1 MMPHLSQLIRRNHC
15 DLRCLAFKRVK
26 LFQIKT
32 YAEGLCPACSTNVH
46 KMFLIRRLLDDQAM
60 EEALQNSSSI
70 GRPLAF
76 SVIAGLSTSVG
87 ALLAVL
93 KRPDQQ
99 MMAFL
104 LGLAA
109 GVMITVSV
117 VELIVRNALE
127 HNALLVLISAGLG
140 ALAYYLLALF
150 MDTMGHKDPPS
161 LLAELPSIE
170 KPKADQPEPTEWK
183 ENLSIDPS
191 LRSQNAKEAASYL
204 RLGLLMALTLTL
216 HNLPEGFA
224 VAFTSYTSLGPIM
237 TLAIALHNIP
247 EGIVIAAPIYAA
259 TGSRFHAIALA
270 TASGLSEPV
279 GALIALLLLRPFLN
293 LERLQFVLASTGG
306 LMLAVSLIE
315 LIPEARKC
323 KNDNGMLLGL
333 VTGTV
338 LMGFTLVV
346 GI

>member
-1 MMPHLSQLIRRNHC
+1 M
-15 DLRCLAFKRVK
+15 
-26 LFQIKT
+26 
-32 YAEGLCPACSTNVH
+32 
-46 KMFLIRRLLDDQAM
+46 LIRRLLDASASIEDQAM
-60 EEALQNSSSI
+60 EAELQLQNWSYMI
-70 GRPLAF
+70 RPLLF
-76 SVIAGLSTSVG
+76 SLVAGLSTSLG
-87 ALLAVL
+87 AVL
-93 KRPDQQ
+93 AIIKRPDQQ

-117 VELIVRNALE
+117 VELIVRNAME
-127 HNALLVLISAGLG
+127 HNTLLVLLSAGLG

-150 MDTMGHKDPPS
+150 MDTMGHKDQPS
-161 LLAELPSIE
+161 LLSELPSLE
-170 KPKADQPEPTEWK
+170 KPKADQEQATEWK
-183 ENLSIDPS
+183 EDLNTDPS
-191 LRSQNAKEAASYL
+191 LSAQSVKEAASYM

-259 TGSRFHAIALA
+259 TGSRFLAIALS

-279 GALIALLLLRPFLN
+279 GALIALLVLRPFLN

-315 LIPEARKC
+315 LVPEARKC
-323 KNDNGMLLGL
+323 RNDVGMLAGIC
-333 VTGTV
+333 VGV
-338 LMGFTLVV
+338 FVMGFTLIV

>member
-1 MMPHLSQLIRRNHC
+1 MLM
-15 DLRCLAFKRVK
+15 
-26 LFQIKT
+26 
-32 YAEGLCPACSTNVH
+32 
-46 KMFLIRRLLDDQAM
+46 RRLLEAITDDQAM
-60 EEALQNSSSI
+60 EDALQNWSAI

-76 SVIAGLSTSVG
+76 SLIAGLSTSLG

-93 KRPDQQ
+93 KRPDQET
-99 MMAFL
+99 MAFL

-109 GVMITVSV
+109 GVMMTVSI
-117 VELIVRNALE
+117 VELIVRNAME

-140 ALAYYLLALF
+140 ALAYYLLALL
-150 MDTMGHKDPPS
+150 MDTYGHKDPPS
-161 LLAELPSIE
+161 LLADLPPIE
-170 KPKADQPEPTEWK
+170 KPKADKEQATEWIEDHNTESSLGSQSVK
-183 ENLSIDPS
+183 ET
-191 LRSQNAKEAASYL
+191 ASYL

-315 LIPEARKC
+315 LVPEARKC
-323 KNDNGMLLGL
+323 KNDKGMVAGI
-333 VTGTV
+333 VTGS
-338 LMGFTLVV
+338 LIMAFTLLA

>member
-1 MMPHLSQLIRRNHC
+1 ML
-15 DLRCLAFKRVK
+15 
-26 LFQIKT
+26 
-32 YAEGLCPACSTNVH
+32 
-46 KMFLIRRLLDDQAM
+46 LIRRLLDDQAM

-76 SVIAGLSTSVG
+76 SLIAGLSTSLG

-127 HNALLVLISAGLG
+127 NNALLVLISAGLG

-161 LLAELPSIE
+161 LLVDLPSME
-170 KPKADQPEPTEWK
+170 KPKADQSEPTEWK
-183 ENLSIDPS
+183 EDLCIGSPS